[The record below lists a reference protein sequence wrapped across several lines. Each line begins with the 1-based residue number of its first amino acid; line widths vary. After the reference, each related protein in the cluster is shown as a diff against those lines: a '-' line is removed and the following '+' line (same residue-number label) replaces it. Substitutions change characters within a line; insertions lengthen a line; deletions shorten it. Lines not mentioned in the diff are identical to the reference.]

1 MGNKMDID
9 KNYIRKVVIDALEED
24 FGEGDITTEF
34 TIGRSNTGHGNF
46 IAKGDGVLAGFDLA
60 EIAYDILADGDV
72 RVLRRLEDGE
82 AFEAGTLIGEVEGD
96 YAKILSGERT
106 VLNFIQHLSGI
117 ASETNRFVKK
127 IAHTEA
133 KLLDTRKTTP
143 GLRFLEKYAVRMGGG
158 TNHRMGLY
166 DMLLIKEN
174 HLTAG
179 GGLRSTLRRVL
190 DRDPAKPIEVEVK
203 TLEELRIALKF
214 RIDRIMLDNFSP
226 ELIKQAISIRS
237 ELNKTVPFEA
247 SGNITIEN
255 IAGYAETGVEFIST
269 GFITHS
275 AKSSDISLLIDR

>member
-1 MGNKMDID
+1 
-9 KNYIRKVVIDALEED
+9 
-24 FGEGDITTEF
+24 
-34 TIGRSNTGHGNF
+34 
-46 IAKGDGVLAGFDLA
+46 
-60 EIAYDILADGDV
+60 
-72 RVLRRLEDGE
+72 
-82 AFEAGTLIGEVEGD
+82 
-96 YAKILSGERT
+96 
-106 VLNFIQHLSGI
+106 
-117 ASETNRFVKK
+117 
-127 IAHTEA
+127 
-133 KLLDTRKTTP
+133 
-143 GLRFLEKYAVRMGGG
+143 MGGG